1 MRTISI
7 LLVLALAASP
17 VAAQERQPSVASS
30 DTGRGPLFWS
40 GLVLGVAG
48 VTTAVLGTTAYR
60 VEDSSTGN
68 APIGAYRSCV
78 AQKASDP
85 VYAAN
90 NCDALKAKN
99 RTLLWSGVGL
109 GALGAALMIGSSR
122 TRAEITPGF
131 VRVLHTVRF

>member
-1 MRTISI
+1 MKAVSM
-7 LLVLALAASP
+7 LLAFALAASP

-30 DTGRGPLFWS
+30 DSGRGALFWS
-40 GLVLGVAG
+40 GLVLGVVG
-48 VTTAVLGTTAYR
+48 VTTAVLGTTVYR

-68 APIGAYRSCV
+68 APIGTYQACV
-78 AQKASDP
+78 AQKTSDP
-85 VYAAN
+85 VYATN
-90 NCDALKAKN
+90 NCDVLKAKN
-99 RTLLWSGVGL
+99 RPMLWSGVAV